1 MKLFIYYY
9 LIYHTT
15 HHFLIFFFYAFFNH
29 LSSFYLVNC
38 IIIKKQICEIK
49 KIFLALKNMTNI
61 LGTLLLLL
69 CNFNDILHTMQN
81 FTYKTYLKYSSRRI
95 FLTLLYENKN
105 IKIKT
110 VHCSIH
116 KGNSTYKKM
125 VYLFEYNDFLNDL
138 IALSII
144 SSWWYNY
151 QQTKKM

>member
-1 MKLFIYYY
+1 
-9 LIYHTT
+9 
-15 HHFLIFFFYAFFNH
+15 
-29 LSSFYLVNC
+29 
-38 IIIKKQICEIK
+38 
-49 KIFLALKNMTNI
+49 MTKI

-151 QQTKKM
+151 QQTKKCKQTAVKGTCIYIVWQYDNVLLT

>member
-1 MKLFIYYY
+1 M
-9 LIYHTT
+9 
-15 HHFLIFFFYAFFNH
+15 A
-29 LSSFYLVNC
+29 
-38 IIIKKQICEIK
+38 
-49 KIFLALKNMTNI
+49 NI

-116 KGNSTYKKM
+116 KGTSTYKKM